1 MTSRSK
7 SCGRRRV
14 APHHQQSELAD
25 PSIANGLGTT
35 DCPPR
40 RVGRRRPPSIESK
53 PVERS
58 SSRRHVLPTAVT
70 RPKDTDGVYVHR
82 KMNIKWEEGMAGK
95 PTLLPPGGG
104 RAELRHFNTAP
115 QQQLDV
121 SPRPGKMMLRQQQQ
135 AKDSNKGEEAEGGL
149 EGKGRR
155 RIYREAKKLLEDEAG
170 NILDGLPLHQH
181 PVHTVGFYATEGSL
195 VPGST
200 FVRGDKPKNLPRHA
214 TAWQAFDGPKSCSR
228 STPVSDKAL
237 QDKQSVKEL
246 VDWILVATVLSEGGI
261 MVEMM
266 HQ

>member
-121 SPRPGKMMLRQQQQ
+121 RSAVSRQWKLTLQTRLYVQSSTRQ
-135 AKDSNKGEEAEGGL
+135 DDAKA
-149 EGKGRR
+149 
-155 RIYREAKKLLEDEAG
+155 AAAG
-170 NILDGLPLHQH
+170 
-181 PVHTVGFYATEGSL
+181 
-195 VPGST
+195 
-200 FVRGDKPKNLPRHA
+200 
-214 TAWQAFDGPKSCSR
+214 
-228 STPVSDKAL
+228 
-237 QDKQSVKEL
+237 
-246 VDWILVATVLSEGGI
+246 
-261 MVEMM
+261 
-266 HQ
+266 